1 MHKRFLGSTAI
12 ALLAATAQ
20 PALAADAAAAA
31 DSAATT
37 NDAGNEII
45 VTASKREQRL
55 IDVPA
60 SIVAVTD
67 IELRRRGATELRDIL
82 ANTAGVNNPSS
93 SARSTANIT
102 IRGVT
107 TGTATG
113 IRQNTVQQ
121 LYDDI
126 PLDPTANAG
135 TTNLR
140 LVDVERV
147 EVLRGPQGTLFGSGS
162 LAGAIRYVTRKPDL
176 ETVSGRI
183 EGSVSF
189 TKNGGTNG
197 SGQATVN
204 IPLVPGKLAL
214 RASGYAFGDAG
225 WVDNLRTGRKDEN
238 GSETYGGRATLHW
251 QASETFEADLSF
263 LYQSLHD
270 KSTGGSNYAGP
281 DHDQVT
287 DGRVD
292 TGFRGRNAIAGLN
305 LKYEGEGFTV
315 TSQSTYH
322 DRKYRYESQ
331 NGYYFPLITGILSGF
346 QTLTPGYSSDVSPND
361 AKVFTQEV
369 RIASAGTGPFKWTF
383 GGFYLDA
390 DIKAGQQARSTD
402 LVALIGGDNV
412 VDVNIKGRQ
421 TELAGFGEVSYTLG
435 DKIDFAAGLRVSR
448 VRLRNDV
455 RTGGFLPVFS
465 LSPDS
470 YVNKTFNQRN
480 TPVTPHF
487 SITWRPS
494 TDLSLYAAAAR
505 GFRVGGI
512 NVTSGVGGRRSPETY
527 GSDSLWNYEVGIKGR
542 LADGKIDF
550 ALAGYYIDWKDIQ
563 VSLVN
568 NIGNYTGNAGRAHLY
583 GVEFEGTARPTE
595 QLTLGVA
602 FNLASNEIAAR
613 VEGLGTAA
621 GVVTVVPGDKL
632 AASPESQANGFA
644 EYRFDVGKAAAYI
657 RVTGRYVGPAYTAF
671 NRAGARFG
679 DYGTADLRIGAD
691 FGRYEVV
698 AFANNLF
705 DSAGKTGAN
714 DANFAGPLL
723 LNAKTAFRV
732 QPRTIGLTA
741 RASF

>member
-1 MHKRFLGSTAI
+1 MHMRYLCGTAI

-20 PALAADAAAAA
+20 PALAADAAAA

-113 IRQNTVQQ
+113 LRQNTVQQ

-140 LVDVERV
+140 LVDVQRV

-162 LAGAIRYVTRKPDL
+162 LAGAIRYVTNKPDL
-176 ETVSGRI
+176 DTVSGRI

-251 QASETFEADLSF
+251 QASETFQADLSW

-270 KSTGGSNYAGP
+270 KSTGGSDYNGP
-281 DHDQVT
+281 EHDQVT
-287 DGRVD
+287 AGRVD
-292 TGFRGRNAIAGLN
+292 TGFRGRNLIVGLN

-322 DRKYRYESQ
+322 DRKFRYESQ

-369 RIASAGTGPFKWTF
+369 RIASAGTGPFKWTL

-390 DIKAGQQARSTD
+390 DIKAGQQARSPD
-402 LVALIGGDNV
+402 LVALLGGDNV

-421 TELAGFGEVSYTLG
+421 TELAGFGEVSYTLA

-465 LSPDS
+465 LSPDA
-470 YVNKTFNQRN
+470 YFVKTFNQRN

-494 TDLSLYAAAAR
+494 NDLSLYAAVAR

-644 EYRFDVGKAAAYI
+644 EYRFNVGKAAAYI
-657 RVTGRYVGPAYTAF
+657 RLTGRYVGPAYTAF

-691 FGRYEVV
+691 FGPYEVV

-705 DSAGKTGAN
+705 DSAGKTGAA

-723 LNAKTAFRV
+723 LNPKTAFRL

>member
-1 MHKRFLGSTAI
+1 MHMRYLCGTAL

-20 PALAADAAAAA
+20 PVFAADAAAS
-31 DSAATT
+31 DGTET
-37 NDAGNEII
+37 KDLVGNEII

-67 IELRRRGATELRDIL
+67 VDLRRRGATELRDIL
-82 ANTAGVNNPSS
+82 ANTAGVNNPSAG
-93 SARSTANIT
+93 ARSLANIT

-140 LVDVERV
+140 LIDVERV

-162 LAGAIRYVTRKPDL
+162 LAGALRYVTRKPDVD
-176 ETVSGRI
+176 TASGRI

-189 TKNGGTNG
+189 TKDGGTNG

-204 IPLVPGKLAL
+204 IPLIPGKLAL

-225 WVDNLRTGRKDEN
+225 WVDNQRTGRKDEN

-251 QASETFEADLSF
+251 QATETFQADLSW
-263 LYQSLHD
+263 LYQSIND
-270 KSTGGSNYAGP
+270 KATGGSNYDGP

-287 DGRVD
+287 LGRVD
-292 TGFRGRNAIAGLN
+292 TAFRGRNSIVGLN
-305 LKYEGEGFTV
+305 LKYDAGSFTV

-322 DRKYRYESQ
+322 DRKLRYISQ
-331 NGYYFPLITGILSGF
+331 NGYYFPLVTGILSGF
-346 QTLTPGYSSDVSPND
+346 QNVQEGYSSDISPNNG
-361 AKVFTQEV
+361 KIFTQEL
-369 RIASAGTGPFKWTF
+369 RIASSGTGPFKWTV

-390 DIKAGQQARSTD
+390 DITAGQFARSPD
-402 LVALIGGDNV
+402 LVPILGGDNV
-412 VDVNIKGRQ
+412 VDLNIKGRQ
-421 TELAGFGEVSYTLG
+421 IEYAGFGEATYTLG
-435 DKIDFAAGLRVSR
+435 DKIDLSAGVRVSR
-448 VRLRNDV
+448 VTLRNDV

-465 LSPDS
+465 LDQAA
-470 YVNKTFNQRN
+470 YVNQTFNQRN

-487 SITWRPS
+487 SITWRP
-494 TDLSLYAAAAR
+494 TQDLSLYAAAAR
-505 GFRVGGI
+505 GYRVGGI
-512 NVTSGVGGRRSPETY
+512 NVTSGVGGRNTPRTY

-542 LADGKIDF
+542 LFDGRLDF

-583 GVEFEGTARPTE
+583 GVEFEGTARLTDHF
-595 QLTLGVA
+595 TLGAA
-602 FNLASNEIAAR
+602 FNFSSNEIAQR
-613 VEGLGTAA
+613 TEGLGTAA

-644 EYRFDVGKAAAYI
+644 EYRFDLGKAQVYARIAA
-657 RVTGRYVGPAYTAF
+657 RYVGPAYTAF

-679 DYGTADLRIGAD
+679 DYGAADLRIGAD
-691 FGRYEVV
+691 FGRFEVV
-698 AFANNLF
+698 GFINNLT
-705 DSAGKTGAN
+705 DSAGKTSAG
-714 DANFAGPLL
+714 DATFAGPVL
-723 LNAKTAFRV
+723 LNEKVAFRL
-732 QPRTIGLTA
+732 QPRTIGLTV
-741 RASF
+741 RANF